1 MLSEACALF
10 REDFEP
16 ARPTGHESACVHCRE
31 WAVTVRSFGS
41 AGCALPLPEGL
52 RLRLTSVGERGAG
65 EAAAVP
71 LPQLSLP
78 PELRAKLYRIPSDAR
93 LAKARRHAPA
103 GSTEVVAASLVFAVL
118 VTLGAGDVLTPS
130 DHPKLS
136 AASRV
141 AGAVLKEAGTR
152 GTQTL
157 LGAGEGILDGFL
169 KANRTLEDF
178 LGRITE
184 PKREEPKAPEAAPPT
199 PPPERKETPHGS
211 RPTH

>member
-10 REDFEP
+10 RENFEP
-16 ARPTGHESACVHCRE
+16 ARRTDHESACAPCRE
-31 WAVTVRSFGS
+31 WALTVRSFGS

-52 RLRLTSVGERGAG
+52 RLRLASVGERDVEG
-65 EAAAVP
+65 AAVAP
-71 LPQLSLP
+71 LPQVSLP
-78 PELRAKLYRIPSDAR
+78 SELRAKLYRIPSDAR
-93 LAKARRHAPA
+93 LATARRRAPA

-130 DHPKLS
+130 DHPTLS

-141 AGAVLKEAGTR
+141 AGAVLKEVGTR

-184 PKREEPKAPEAAPPT
+184 PKREEQRATEASPPT